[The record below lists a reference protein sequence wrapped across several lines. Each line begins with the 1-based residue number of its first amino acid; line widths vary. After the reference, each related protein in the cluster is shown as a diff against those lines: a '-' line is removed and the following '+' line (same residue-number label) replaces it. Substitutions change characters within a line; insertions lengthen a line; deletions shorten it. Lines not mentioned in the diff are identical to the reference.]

1 MQPMTPLDASSRL
14 ARLGF
19 LLIRAVPHAGA
30 EAVLAVGLHD
40 IPTLQHYDAELVRF
54 WSTDADR
61 RGACLELTRQTP
73 TPFAAAFS
81 WGRITLI
88 DRLGID
94 NEFVSLGGEVMAE
107 EVEPRWTVAVFRSPG
122 PILRLGGHSQPVDA
136 DAPDIGAFFGRLM
149 VPVDFRL
156 GAEQALSA
164 ASPLDR
170 YAAYL
175 AWEHARIR
183 HHPVLRDENL
193 RGATVVGNEVH
204 RVRAEQPDAWA
215 RGLRLLDDIGLD
227 AA

>member
-1 MQPMTPLDASSRL
+1 
-14 ARLGF
+14 
-19 LLIRAVPHAGA
+19 
-30 EAVLAVGLHD
+30 
-40 IPTLQHYDAELVRF
+40 
-54 WSTDADR
+54 
-61 RGACLELTRQTP
+61 
-73 TPFAAAFS
+73 
-81 WGRITLI
+81 
-88 DRLGID
+88 
-94 NEFVSLGGEVMAE
+94 
-107 EVEPRWTVAVFRSPG
+107 
-122 PILRLGGHSQPVDA
+122 
-136 DAPDIGAFFGRLM
+136 M
-149 VPVDFRL
+149 VPVDFRP